1 MAAVSVTPA
10 DLAPFAE
17 IDPTKATAMIE
28 DALALAAVVAPCILE
43 ETFAHPDAAK
53 AIIRGAILRW
63 DESGSGAF
71 TQQQTGPFGAT
82 VDTRQARR
90 GMFWPSEIADLQK
103 LCASSGSGAFDID
116 TVSTLAYAHTASC
129 DLNFGGQQ
137 CSCGAVLTQGEPL
150 WSLDT

>member
-17 IDPTKATAMIE
+17 IDPTKASAMIE

-43 ETFAHPDAAK
+43 ETFAHADAAK

-63 DESGSGAF
+63 DEAGSGAF
-71 TQQQTGPFGAT
+71 QQTQTGPFGAT

-116 TVSTLAYAHTASC
+116 TVQGLAYAHTASC
-129 DLNFGGQQ
+129 DLNFGGTY